1 MPKTRPPYSPEFADL
16 VDRDFTAFRPNQLW
30 VAASMGS
37 VGDAYDSAAAVLAR
51 RPNAIAN
58 QQQNSKPGRH

>member
-1 MPKTRPPYSPEFADL
+1 
-16 VDRDFTAFRPNQLW
+16 
-30 VAASMGS
+30 MGS